1 MTKTKKLCAL
11 AVPALAACI
20 GCMTVLAAPA
30 ASSAEEA
37 ARYAD
42 VDIFAPYATETIY
55 YTNRIPDH
63 KYTDGTAPKFMA
75 ISGMEN
81 ACGAVAGAEIVA
93 FYDKYFPNLIPNYE
107 SFIASNGKYKPANAT
122 YIYPMMQELYELM
135 DTNVQGEGVN
145 EIEFKNGLTEYI
157 NGKGYNV
164 SYTNIVSGS
173 SFDYN
178 SYKNA
183 INNNKVVALLS
194 QPTNLYLIGL
204 GSGYDTI
211 SATVLDGNH
220 IMLAY
225 GYAQIKYYN
234 SNGLFRTDTYL
245 EVSTGLS
252 MRVMY
257 YKINPHNLDAAYTVN
272 IS

>member
-1 MTKTKKLCAL
+1 
-11 AVPALAACI
+11 
-20 GCMTVLAAPA
+20 
-30 ASSAEEA
+30 
-37 ARYAD
+37 
-42 VDIFAPYATETIY
+42 
-55 YTNRIPDH
+55 
-63 KYTDGTAPKFMA
+63 
-75 ISGMEN
+75 
-81 ACGAVAGAEIVA
+81 
-93 FYDKYFPNLIPNYE
+93 
-107 SFIASNGKYKPANAT
+107 
-122 YIYPMMQELYELM
+122 M

-252 MRVMY
+252 MGVMY